1 MAKDEEKRNL
11 QVRWSE
17 LVYFFAAA
25 FLGVGFLVVLAFLGL
40 TVFAAF

>member
-25 FLGVGFLVVLAFLGL
+25 FLGVGFLGL